1 MTGSRF
7 NYLTGEQ
14 VDRMTD
20 RVFDLLAN
28 FGVKLD
34 PHPELF
40 GLLEKSG
47 VKVDRVSGMIQFPRQ
62 VLKDLLALAP
72 NAFRLGARNPD
83 RCLDLPRPDGT
94 FYARTCTGG
103 HGWIDPET
111 GQYEKITTDRLA
123 AWARL
128 INNLNEISF
137 LPFLFCNDTPVQ
149 TADIHGLAVLL
160 KNTDK
165 HVWVQP
171 YSSGSVKHL
180 ISLAETVAGGSKELS
195 ANPVISMIVCSL
207 TPRAFKMMDLEALI
221 HSARAGIPIHAC
233 SLPGSGGTSP
243 VTIPGTVLLATAE
256 ILAMTAMAQA
266 VKPGSPVIGC
276 PIIFSTDMRSGR
288 SLQSSAESMR
298 AASMAIQF
306 IKYAFGLPTHNY
318 GSGSDSPIV
327 DEQSA
332 SERAILTTWMA
343 ASGSDILGGAGQL
356 EVATVVSPLQLI
368 VDDEVLG
375 MARRMVA
382 PVVLDDEQLGWDIIT
397 ETSPGQHFMTSDH
410 TLKHCRDGLKP
421 KNFIRLTRDAWQRD
435 DGKTLMARVL
445 ENYRQIMSKG
455 NTAAASPELVREIE
469 SAVQAADREL
479 VG

>member
-1 MTGSRF
+1 MIGSKF
-7 NYLTGEQ
+7 TYLTDEQ
-14 VDRMTD
+14 VVHMKD

-28 FGVKLD
+28 YGVKLD

-40 GLLEKSG
+40 DLLEKSG
-47 VKVDRVSGMIQFPRQ
+47 AKVDRENDMVQFPRQ

-72 NAFRLGARNPD
+72 NSFRLGARNHE
-83 RCLDLPRPDGT
+83 RCLELPHPDGT

-111 GQYEKITTDRLA
+111 GQYEKITTEKLA
-123 AWARL
+123 GWSRL
-128 INNLNEISF
+128 INNLNEINF
-137 LPFLFCNDTPVQ
+137 LPFLFCNDAPVK

-171 YSSGSVKHL
+171 YSSSSVKYL
-180 ISLAETVAGGSKELS
+180 ISLAETAAGGGKELS

-233 SLPGSGGTSP
+233 SLPGAGGTSP

-256 ILAMTAMAQA
+256 ILAMTVMAQA

-276 PIIFSTDMRSGR
+276 PIIFSTDMRTGR
-288 SLQSSAESMR
+288 SLQSSVESMR
-298 AASMAIQF
+298 GASMAIQF
-306 IKYAFGLPTHNY
+306 IKKAFGLPTHNY

-382 PVVLDDEQLGWDIIT
+382 PVRIDDDQLGWDIIT
-397 ETSPGQHFMTSDH
+397 GTGPGQHFMTSDH
-410 TLKHCRDGLKP
+410 TLKHCREGLKP

-435 DGKTLMARVL
+435 DGRTLMARIL
-445 ENYRQIMSKG
+445 ENYRGIMSME

-469 SAVQAADREL
+469 SIVQAADKEL